1 MNSSFRKFCL
11 LTAAVLVCASVS
23 LAQTTS
29 VYLSGVGDG
38 ATVWNGS
45 SGVYVDPYTA
55 TVGNTQGVS
64 VICDDWANNTYQ
76 NESWTANVTAVSSLS
91 LSTAVSST
99 VPMWGA
105 SATTSPYTFTQGQLY
120 DALAYLGSQ
129 LLANANNPT
138 AQAEY
143 SFAIWE
149 LTSDANTT
157 GSVSKTDTSSPTTFF
172 NGSNYSGDASTVA
185 GLIASALAVATSSN
199 PYNAQGWEIL
209 TPVNGTSNPSS
220 EGTPQ
225 EFLVY
230 TPESSTV
237 AMLGADLLGILAL
250 AFFFRRRVVQPVI

>member
-1 MNSSFRKFCL
+1 MNSVFRKHWF
-11 LTAAVLVCASVS
+11 LTAVVVLVFASAS
-23 LAQTTS
+23 FAQTTS

-55 TVGNTQGVS
+55 TVGGAQGVS

-76 NESWTANVTAVSSLS
+76 NESWTANVTLVSSLG
-91 LSTAVSST
+91 SSS
-99 VPMWGA
+99 VPMWG
-105 SATTSPYTFTQGQLY
+105 SSKTGSSYTFTQAQLY

-129 LLANANNPT
+129 LLANPQNST
-138 AQAEY
+138 VQTEV

-149 LTSDANTT
+149 LTSNANLT
-157 GSVSKTDTSSPTTFF
+157 GSVLPTDTSNPTTFF
-172 NGSNYSGDASTVA
+172 TGSNYSGLQATVVQLITNALTVA
-185 GLIASALAVATSSN
+185 TGNN

-209 TPVNGTSNPSS
+209 TPINGTSNPSS

-230 TPESSTV
+230 TPEASTIV
-237 AMLGADLLGILAL
+237 MLAADLLGVLAL
-250 AFFFRRRVVQPVI
+250 AFFFRRRTLQPVS